1 MSLVDDIKTLFP
13 DARVADGYVRVRCPY
28 HKGGQERKP
37 SMSILTRAKNGLE
50 AGFAT
55 CFTCGWKGTFGD
67 IAEDYG
73 LKYVE
78 DNATEVASSPPPKV
92 FQVNLQQSVSK
103 KDTPYSYSPYLAT
116 RGITQQ
122 VQEQFRIFERLDEKK
137 VYLPVFSKESIFL
150 YANARSTDKKMFFI
164 PYGIKKDLAYIE
176 GIDMNKPIAICESQI
191 DALTFYSAQFCRA
204 VATLGATSIDSLNS
218 IKTAAG
224 PFLLAFDGD
233 TAGRKATTRALDLLG
248 DYRCK
253 VIRLDDEDIN
263 NIWVSCGFNPDLF
276 SEIIESRIISSA
288 EARKSYCL
296 PY

>member
-1 MSLVDDIKTLFP
+1 MSLIDDIKTIFP
-13 DARVADGYVRVRCPY
+13 DARVAEGYVRVRCPY

-37 SMSILTRAKNGLE
+37 SMSILIKPKNGLE
-50 AGFAT
+50 AGFAN

-78 DNATEVASSPPPKV
+78 DNSNEEASTEPHRVL
-92 FQVNLQQSVSK
+92 QLNLQKSVSK
-103 KDTPYSYSPYLAT
+103 KDTPYRFSPYLAK

-122 VQEQFRIFERLDEKK
+122 VQEQFRVFERSDEKK
-137 VYLPVFSKESIFL
+137 VYMPVFSRESIFL
-150 YANARSTDKKMFFI
+150 YANARSTNKKMFFI

-176 GIDMNKPIAICESQI
+176 GVDMNKPIAICESQI

-204 VATLGATSIDSLNS
+204 VATLGATSTDSLKS
-218 IKTAAG
+218 IKNATG

-233 TAGRKATTRALDLLG
+233 EAGRKATTRALDLLG

-253 VIRLDDEDIN
+253 VIRLDNNDIN
-263 NIWVSCGFNPDLF
+263 NLWVSCGFN
-276 SEIIESRIISSA
+276 SEAFNDIIESRIISSQD
-288 EARKSYCL
+288 ARKTYCL